1 MALEIEI
8 NDLRQVANRIFDH
21 IQKDLKIDKV
31 RIEQDYYWDIPK
43 DKLYDPTK
51 DPSDLVLGQLYDD
64 WDFLSSILADKE
76 QAVSLMLI
84 HLAPLLRYIGE
95 EVGQ

>member
-31 RIEQDYYWDIPK
+31 RIDQDYWDIPK

-64 WDFLSSILADKE
+64 WEFLSSILSDKE
-76 QAVSLMLI
+76 QAVSLMFV